1 MAGPAAGLRETQFD
15 LRKVPAMMQMPT
27 RTTMVSYPSRRPR
40 LAFVLGSGGV
50 RSIAA
55 VGIAEVLEREGVRPD
70 LVVGCS
76 SGALFCATIALG
88 MTPAQ
93 ALRTATELWSQELT
107 RQHRW
112 RGWLQLLAP
121 KLTGFNAEFALR
133 DTRLIEQRIRDAFGQ
148 RCLEDTPTAL
158 RVAATDAAS
167 GEPVVLTKGRLADAL
182 RASIALP
189 FLFPSVTVDGRRLVD
204 GVISDPLPLS
214 AAADAR
220 AVIALGFHGSMPRQ
234 VDRPSRLLAQVSTA
248 MINNL
253 MKARNAAARA
263 AGQRVL
269 HLELA
274 LERRVGLFETAALP
288 YLYEAGR
295 RAALAQLPQIMAIV
309 EGRASR
315 AIA

>member
-1 MAGPAAGLRETQFD
+1 
-15 LRKVPAMMQMPT
+15 MMQMP
-27 RTTMVSYPSRRPR
+27 SYTSTWTHPSRRPR

-76 SGALFCATIALG
+76 SGALFGATIALG
-88 MTPAQ
+88 MTPAE

-112 RGWLQLLAP
+112 RGWLQLVAP
-121 KLTGFNAEFALR
+121 RWAGFGAEFSLR

-182 RASIALP
+182 RASIAVP

-204 GVISDPLPLS
+204 GVISDPLPLG

-220 AVIALGFHGSMPRQ
+220 AVIALGFQGSMPRRI
-234 VDRPSRLLAQVSTA
+234 DRPSRLLAQVSTA

-269 HLELA
+269 HIELA
-274 LERRVGLFETAALP
+274 LERRVGLWDTAALP

-295 RAALAQLPQIMAIV
+295 RAARAQLPQIMAMI
-309 EGRASR
+309 EGRPSR
-315 AIA
+315 AMA

>member
-1 MAGPAAGLRETQFD
+1 
-15 LRKVPAMMQMPT
+15 MMQMPT
-27 RTTMVSYPSRRPR
+27 QPTTASYPSRRPR

-55 VGIAEVLEREGVRPD
+55 VGIAEVLAREGVQPD

-76 SGALFCATIALG
+76 SGALFGATIALG

-121 KLTGFNAEFALR
+121 RLTGFGADFSLR
-133 DTRLIEQRIRDAFGQ
+133 DARLIERRIRDAFGQ
-148 RCLEDTPTAL
+148 RRLEDTPTKL

-167 GEPVVLTKGRLADAL
+167 GDPVVLTEGRLVDAL

-189 FLFPSVTVDGRRLVD
+189 FLFPAVDVGGRRLVD
-204 GVISDPLPLS
+204 GVISDPLPLA

-220 AVIALGFHGSMPRQ
+220 AVLALGFQGSMPRR
-234 VDRPSRLLAQVSTA
+234 VDRASRLVTQVSTA

-263 AGQRVL
+263 TGQRVL
-269 HLELA
+269 HVELA
-274 LERRVGLFETAALP
+274 LERRVGLWETAALP

-295 RAALAQLPQIMAIV
+295 RAAQRQLPQIMAML
-309 EGRASR
+309 EGRSSR
-315 AIA
+315 AAA

>member
-1 MAGPAAGLRETQFD
+1 
-15 LRKVPAMMQMPT
+15 MMQMPT
-27 RTTMVSYPSRRPR
+27 QTATWTHPSRRPR

-55 VGIAEVLEREGVRPD
+55 VGIAEVLEREGIRPD

-76 SGALFCATIALG
+76 SGALFGATIALG
-88 MTPAQ
+88 MTPEQ
-93 ALRTATELWSQELT
+93 SLRTATELWSQELT

-112 RGWLQLLAP
+112 RGWLELVAP
-121 KLTGFNAEFALR
+121 RLTGFSNARFALR

-167 GEPVVLTKGRLADAL
+167 GEPVVLTQGRLVDAL
-182 RASIALP
+182 RASIAVP

-204 GVISDPLPLS
+204 GVISDPLPLG

-220 AVIALGFHGSMPRQ
+220 AVLALGFQGTMPRRI
-234 VDRPSRLLAQVSTA
+234 DRPSRLFTQVSTA

-269 HLELA
+269 HLELP
-274 LERRVGLFETAALP
+274 LERRVGLWETAALP

-295 RAALAQLPQIMAIV
+295 RAARAQLPQIMAMV
-309 EGRASR
+309 EGRPSA

>member
-1 MAGPAAGLRETQFD
+1 
-15 LRKVPAMMQMPT
+15 MMQMPT
-27 RTTMVSYPSRRPR
+27 QTPAATHPSRRPR
-40 LAFVLGSGGV
+40 LALVLGSGGV

-76 SGALFCATIALG
+76 SGALFGATIALG
-88 MTPAQ
+88 MTPSQ

-112 RGWLQLLAP
+112 LGWLQLVAPRLA
-121 KLTGFNAEFALR
+121 GFSAEFSLR

-148 RCLEDTPTAL
+148 RCLEDTPTTL

-167 GEPVVLTKGRLADAL
+167 GEPVVLTQGRLADVL
-182 RASIALP
+182 RASIAVP
-189 FLFPSVTVDGRRLVD
+189 FLFPSVTVNGRRLVD
-204 GVISDPLPLS
+204 GVISDPLPLG

-220 AVIALGFHGSMPRQ
+220 AVIALGFHGSMPRRI
-234 VDRPSRLLAQVSTA
+234 DRPSRLFAQVSTA

-274 LERRVGLFETAALP
+274 LERRVGLWETAALP

-295 RAALAQLPQIMAIV
+295 RAALAQLPQIMAMV
-309 EGRASR
+309 EGRSSR